1 MELEKDVEARLLAS
15 IKRYFAEEL
24 ESEIGDLK
32 ARLVLRFVLAEIA
45 PCVYN
50 RAVEDVARHLRNV
63 VDEIDGVCF
72 EPEFGF
78 WRG

>member
-1 MELEKDVEARLLAS
+1 
-15 IKRYFAEEL
+15 
-24 ESEIGDLK
+24 
-32 ARLVLRFVLAEIA
+32 
-45 PCVYN
+45 
-50 RAVEDVARHLRNV
+50 VARHLRNV